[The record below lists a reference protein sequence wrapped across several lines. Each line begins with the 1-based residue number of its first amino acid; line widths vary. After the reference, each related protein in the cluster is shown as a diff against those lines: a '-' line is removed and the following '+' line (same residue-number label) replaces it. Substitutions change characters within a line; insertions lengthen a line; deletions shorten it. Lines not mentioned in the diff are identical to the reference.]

1 MSQATQG
8 QRRVLR
14 IKEVCERT
22 GLSRSGIYDRLNPE
36 SKYYAPDFPKRF
48 KLGVHSVG
56 WDSTEIDRWIA
67 EPNSQASIQNNHGSQ
82 SIFVCQMPKPS
93 WSLCY

>member
-67 EPNSQASIQNNHGSQ
+67 ERKERGVVGSEH
-82 SIFVCQMPKPS
+82 
-93 WSLCY
+93 

>member
-1 MSQATQG
+1 MSNPNQVT
-8 QRRVLR
+8 RRVLR

-36 SKYYAPDFPKRF
+36 SKYYQPDFPKRF

-56 WDSTEIDRWIA
+56 WDSAEIERWIA
-67 EPNSQASIQNNHGSQ
+67 ERKENGIVGAGH
-82 SIFVCQMPKPS
+82 
-93 WSLCY
+93 